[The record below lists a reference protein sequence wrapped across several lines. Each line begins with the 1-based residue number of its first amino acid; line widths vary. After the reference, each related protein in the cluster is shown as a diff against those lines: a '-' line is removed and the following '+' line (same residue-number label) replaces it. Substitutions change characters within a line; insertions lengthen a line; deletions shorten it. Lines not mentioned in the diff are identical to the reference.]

1 MNSAV
6 TEIPTWWL
14 ILSGIFF
21 ALVALLFLV
30 LCMLVGKLITVV
42 AKLEPQVSSLITK
55 VDELVPAVKGLVEKV
70 DHLTVKVEA
79 VADSTKLTIDKVGGN
94 ARSIASAADTI
105 VTAAAQRFQQ
115 FAPLLGTLMAGMRIF
130 NMYREYKGHSHETK
144 KVTVEVAALPAKDG
158 AEHAK
163 KG

>member
-1 MNSAV
+1 MNGAV

-30 LCMLVGKLITVV
+30 LCVLVGKLITVV
-42 AKLEPQVSSLITK
+42 SNLEPQVSSLIKK

-70 DHLTVKVEA
+70 EDLTVKVEGI
-79 VADSTKLTIDKVGGN
+79 ADSTKVTIDSVGGN
-94 ARSIASAADTI
+94 ARSIARAVDGIASAAS
-105 VTAAAQRFQQ
+105 QRFQQ

-130 NMYREYKGHSHETK
+130 NMYREYKGQAKSHGKEVIE
-144 KVTVEVAALPAKDG
+144 VTAVAPKDSD
-158 AEHAK
+158 ERHK